1 MSVGFILLAHANL
14 HRAVALMRWLD
25 GQGAPVAIHVDRQVP
40 HAAFAAVAQAVSECA
55 HATLA
60 PRRRSEWGG
69 FGLVRATQGAAERLL
84 ADWPELRHICLIS
97 GACLPIRP
105 LSELR
110 AFLAAHPETDFIE
123 SEDARTGSW
132 VKAGLSVERL
142 TLRFPFSWRRHRV
155 LFDAAVAL
163 QRRLGVSR
171 RLPHGLTPRIGSQWW
186 CLTRPTLEAVL
197 RDPRRPGFDR
207 FFALSWIPDETYF
220 QSLARDHSRHLD
232 SRSLTLSK
240 FDHQGKPHS
249 FYDDHL
255 GLLTQAD
262 HFFARKIWS
271 GADGLYRQMLGA
283 GPPARGHARC
293 RSHVAERPFAEVH
306 RQRSTG
312 RPGLLG
318 PGRFPCQWHSPQHQT
333 PGPYWVFEGFDALAP
348 GWHRSV
354 HARFDTALR
363 GQGAPKVISHGR
375 LFAPLRV
382 ELAGDRRVWTGNI
395 PANPHLRDRDPDQYL
410 IALLRQASPGLSGFQ
425 IDAEDD
431 VRLRRFIMQDPNA
444 RILRIADHW
453 LLRLSRAARGDMH
466 RVVEL
471 AQGLVASGVA
481 GAEPEHETMPEPKAQ
496 IVEIALAD
504 AVADPTAALSHA
516 AAFGWD
522 GAAFLGQVAAAAP
535 YAISQVAL
543 ATGYRDA
550 ARLREAERAR
560 AAHSAGAVRAM
571 TISA

>member
-1 MSVGFILLAHANL
+1 MSVGFILLAHTNL
-14 HRAVALMRWLD
+14 HRAVALMQWLD
-25 GQGAPVAIHVDRQVP
+25 GQGAPVAIHVDRRVP
-40 HAAFAAVAQAVSECA
+40 RAAFAPVERAVSETA
-55 HATLA
+55 HATIA

-84 ADWPELRHICLIS
+84 AQRPDLTHVCLIS

-110 AFLAAHPETDFIE
+110 AFLTAHPETDFIE
-123 SEDARTGSW
+123 SEDARTGHW

-142 TLRFPFSWRRHRV
+142 TLRFPFSWRRHRM
-155 LFDAAVAL
+155 LFDAAVGL
-163 QRRLGVSR
+163 QRRLGLSR
-171 RLPHGLTPRIGSQWW
+171 SLPHGLTPRIGSQWW
-186 CLTRPTLEAVL
+186 CLTRATLEAVL
-197 RDPRRPGFDR
+197 RDPRRPRFDR

-255 GLLTQAD
+255 GLLSQAD

-271 GADGLYRQMLGA
+271 GAGGLYRQMLET

-293 RSHVAERPFAEVH
+293 RSHIAERPFAEVH

-318 PGRFPCQWHSPQHQT
+318 PGRFPCHWHSAQHQT

-354 HARFDTALR
+354 HARFDAAQR
-363 GQGAPKVISHGR
+363 GQGGPKVISHGR
-375 LFAPLRV
+375 LFAPHRV

-395 PANPHLRDRDPDQYL
+395 PANPQLRDRDPDQYL
-410 IALLRQASPGLSGFQ
+410 IALLRQARMGVSGFQ
-425 IDAEDD
+425 IDVEDD
-431 VRLRRFIMQDPNA
+431 VRLRRFVLQDPNA

-453 LLRLSRAARGDMH
+453 LLRLSRTARGDMH
-466 RVVEL
+466 RLAQL
-471 AQGLVASGVA
+471 AQGLAPGDP
-481 GAEPEHETMPEPKAQ
+481 AELAPARAPAPAPKAQ

-504 AVADPTAALSHA
+504 AVADPIAALSQA
-516 AAFGWD
+516 TAQGWG

-543 ATGYRDA
+543 AMGHRDA

-560 AAHSAGAVRAM
+560 AVRSAGAVRAM